1 MSGTHLGNGLTLHMT
16 ALAEQG
22 VSAEVIDVACVKPLD
37 LDTLEA
43 SVRKTGRCVI
53 IHEAPRSCGVG
64 AEIAASLYERALLE
78 LQAPI
83 QRVTAPDI
91 PPPLYRLEQLYI
103 PNVEDILHACDTALL
118 HHF

>member
-1 MSGTHLGNGLTLHMT
+1 RHTRFSRDW
-16 ALAEQG
+16 
-22 VSAEVIDVACVKPLD
+22 SSDVCSSDLKPLD

-53 IHEAPRSCGVG
+53 VHEAPKSGG
-64 AEIAASLYERALLE
+64 LGGEIAASLYERVWLD

-91 PPPLYRLEQLYI
+91 PPPLYRLESLYL
-103 PNVEDILHACDTALL
+103 PGVEDILAASETGLDHA
-118 HHF
+118 